1 MKMLSKL
8 IGCIV
13 SFGIAHTVSAVTVD
27 FPTAAGDI
35 AIAGAGGWDTMPT
48 SQDLARFSK
57 YSGGVYAASDDVEF
71 GSIYVSKSATFN
83 LHTSGN
89 KTVKVANFAI
99 AVDNMTAILNGG
111 VWDISGTTSG
121 TGNNVA
127 GAFGPCNRYAT
138 KGTLLELANGC
149 VVTNVTY
156 FNVSNGGNGN
166 TLRISDNSQ
175 VYTQNAYFEN
185 NYVGY
190 ETPACNGLLEV
201 TSGGGLT
208 VSERFYVGA
217 NSGSSNNT
225 ARFENGAKFNLK
237 GVKVGRNGASWNTL
251 EICGSS
257 TGKFVNAAY
266 VGSENG
272 GSHGNKLIVSNAN
285 LECSIVYVSP
295 TAESSSNAFYIAG
308 ADTSFTATVTNV
320 ARYPFV
326 YRGSHNTF
334 EMDGATWNYWNT
346 MQLDDAASS
355 NTIRFVNGA
364 RLNVEN
370 GIVSGTNHVAS
381 CGNRVYVG
389 NGSELNL
396 LFLHISRC
404 DNIVTVSNST
414 ISATRT
420 IDSWSGIRFGAKLAN
435 VDESNI
441 GGNGLVIQGNSPS
454 VSAVREVKFENRSF
468 LRFETPEGSYSDGCV
483 PLTARAVSISDDSS
497 LEVECAFGRMSPG
510 KYTLISTTAGITIPE
525 GVLAA
530 ANDSL
535 SAQGNTAAR
544 LLLADG
550 GKTLLLAVSKGT
562 VVSIR

>member
-13 SFGIAHTVSAVTVD
+13 SFGVAHTVSAVTVD

-35 AIAGAGGWDTMPT
+35 AIKGAGGWDTMPT

-57 YSGGVYAASDDVEF
+57 FSGGVYTASDDVEF
-71 GSIYVSKSATFN
+71 GSIYVSKSVTFN
-83 LHTSGN
+83 LHTDGN
-89 KTVKVANFAI
+89 KTVKLAAFAV

-111 VWDISGTTSG
+111 MWDISGTTPG
-121 TGNNVA
+121 TGNNVI
-127 GAFGPCNRYAT
+127 GTFGPCNRYAT
-138 KGTLLELANGC
+138 KGTTLVMGKGC
-149 VVTNVTY
+149 IATNIIYLV
-156 FNVSNGGNGN
+156 VSNGGDGN
-166 TLRISDNSQ
+166 ILKITDGSRAYAKN
-175 VYTQNAYFEN
+175 VYFEN

-201 TSGGGLT
+201 SGDSELSVT
-208 VSERFYVGA
+208 ERFFVGA
-217 NSGSSNNT
+217 QSASSGNV
-225 ARFENGAKFNLK
+225 ARFCDGAKFDLH
-237 GVKVGRNGASWNTL
+237 GVKVGRNGASGNTL
-251 EICGSS
+251 EISGNSN
-257 TGKFVNAAY
+257 GKFVNAAY
-266 VGSENG
+266 IGSESG
-272 GSHGNKLIVSNAN
+272 ASQGNRLILSNAT

-308 ADTSFTATVTNV
+308 SDTSFTATVTNV

-396 LFLHISRC
+396 LFMHISRS
-404 DNIVTVSNST
+404 DNVVTVSNST

-420 IDSWSGIRFGAKLAN
+420 TDSWSGIRFGTKLTN
-435 VDESNI
+435 VDQSNI

-454 VSAVREVKFENRSF
+454 VSAVREAKFENRSF
-468 LRFETPEGSYSDGCV
+468 LRFEMPEGTYSDGCV

-497 LEVECAFGRMSPG
+497 LQVECAFGRMSPG